1 MARTYTV
8 EVPLRWGDMDAYGHV
23 NNVTMMQVLEEARVA
38 LFGPPPSSG
47 EPAPVA
53 GEGAGSQPAES
64 QPGRASAQL
73 PLFESLPAG
82 TQALVAENHVKY
94 RSPLAYRGVPV
105 RVQMQVSKV
114 TAASLVVGYE
124 LYDPVTG
131 VHCVSASTTLA
142 FFNVETGSLVR
153 LSAEQ
158 REQLA
163 A

>member
-1 MARTYTV
+1 MGAVYEV

-47 EPAPVA
+47 EPAPLV
-53 GEGAGSQPAES
+53 GETAEGK
-64 QPGRASAQL
+64 PGRASAHL
-73 PLFESLPAG
+73 PLFETLPAG

-114 TAASLVVGYE
+114 TAASLVVAYE

-142 FFNVETGSLVR
+142 FFNVETGSLMR

>member
-1 MARTYTV
+1 MGAVYEV

-47 EPAPVA
+47 EPAPLVGEGSA
-53 GEGAGSQPAES
+53 GES
-64 QPGRASAQL
+64 GRASAHL

-114 TAASLVVGYE
+114 TAASLVVAYE

>member
-1 MARTYTV
+1 MGAVYEV

-47 EPAPVA
+47 EPAPLV
-53 GEGAGSQPAES
+53 GEGPEGK
-64 QPGRASAQL
+64 PGRASAHL

-114 TAASLVVGYE
+114 TAASLVVAYE

>member
-1 MARTYTV
+1 MGAVYEV

-47 EPAPVA
+47 EPAPLVGESSA
-53 GEGAGSQPAES
+53 GEV
-64 QPGRASAQL
+64 GRASAQL
-73 PLFESLPAG
+73 PLFETLPAG

-114 TAASLVVGYE
+114 TAASLVVAYE

>member
-1 MARTYTV
+1 MGAVYEV

-47 EPAPVA
+47 EPAPLVGEGSA
-53 GEGAGSQPAES
+53 GES
-64 QPGRASAQL
+64 GRASAQL
-73 PLFESLPAG
+73 PLFETLPAG

-114 TAASLVVGYE
+114 TAASLVVAYE

-153 LSAEQ
+153 LSSEQ

>member
-1 MARTYTV
+1 MGAVYEV

-47 EPAPVA
+47 EPAPLVGEGSA
-53 GEGAGSQPAES
+53 GEA
-64 QPGRASAQL
+64 GRASAHL

-114 TAASLVVGYE
+114 TAASLVVAYE

>member
-1 MARTYTV
+1 MQTTKTHTLQI
-8 EVPLRWGDMDAYGHV
+8 PLRWGDMDAYGHV
-23 NNVTMMQVLEEARVA
+23 NNVTMMQILEEARVA

-47 EPAPVA
+47 EPASVDVP
-53 GEGAGSQPAES
+53 
-64 QPGRASAQL
+64 L
-73 PLFESLPAG
+73 PLFASLPAG
-82 TQALVAENHVKY
+82 TQALVAENYVKY

-105 RVQMQVSKV
+105 RVDMQVSKV

>member
-1 MARTYTV
+1 
-8 EVPLRWGDMDAYGHV
+8 MDAYGHV

-47 EPAPVA
+47 EPAPQV
-53 GEGAGSQPAES
+53 GEGFVGEAQ
-64 QPGRASAQL
+64 RASAQL
-73 PLFESLPAG
+73 PLFETLPAG

-114 TAASLVVGYE
+114 TAASLVVAYE

-131 VHCVSASTTLA
+131 VHCVSATTTLA

-153 LSAEQ
+153 LSTEQ

>member
-1 MARTYTV
+1 MSTV
-8 EVPLRWGDMDAYGHV
+8 YSLSIPLRWGDMDAYGHV

-53 GEGAGSQPAES
+53 GEGASSHA
-64 QPGRASAQL
+64 GRVAPHL
-73 PLFESLPAG
+73 PLFASLPAG

-114 TAASLVVGYE
+114 TAASLVVAYE

-131 VHCVSASTTLA
+131 VHCVSASTNLA
-142 FFNVETGSLVR
+142 FFNVETGTLVR

>member
-1 MARTYTV
+1 MATTYTV

-47 EPAPVA
+47 EPAPLV
-53 GEGAGSQPAES
+53 GEAAVGK
-64 QPGRASAQL
+64 PGRASAQL
-73 PLFESLPAG
+73 PLFETLPAG

-153 LSAEQ
+153 LSSEQ

>member
-1 MARTYTV
+1 MGAVYEL
-8 EVPLRWGDMDAYGHV
+8 EVPLRWGDMDAYGHI

-47 EPAPVA
+47 EPAPLLGQAA
-53 GEGAGSQPAES
+53 GEGR
-64 QPGRASAQL
+64 PGRAAAQL
-73 PLFESLPAG
+73 PLFETLPAG
-82 TQALVAENHVKY
+82 TQALVAENYVKY

-114 TAASLVVGYE
+114 TAASLQVAYE
-124 LYDPVTG
+124 LFDPVSG
-131 VHCVSASTTLA
+131 EHCVSASTTLA
-142 FFNVETGSLVR
+142 FFNPETGSLVR

-158 REQLA
+158 RRQLA

>member
-1 MARTYTV
+1 MGAVYEV

-47 EPAPVA
+47 EPAPLVGEGSA
-53 GEGAGSQPAES
+53 GEV
-64 QPGRASAQL
+64 GRASAHL

-114 TAASLVVGYE
+114 TAASLVVAYE

-153 LSAEQ
+153 LSSEQ
-158 REQLA
+158 REQQA

>member
-1 MARTYTV
+1 MGAVYEV

-47 EPAPVA
+47 EPAPLVGEGSA
-53 GEGAGSQPAES
+53 GEV
-64 QPGRASAQL
+64 GRASAHL

-114 TAASLVVGYE
+114 TAASLVVAYE

>member
-1 MARTYTV
+1 MGAVYEV

-47 EPAPVA
+47 EPASLV
-53 GEGAGSQPAES
+53 GESSTGES
-64 QPGRASAQL
+64 GRASAQL
-73 PLFESLPAG
+73 PLFESLPTG

-153 LSAEQ
+153 LSSEQ

>member
-1 MARTYTV
+1 MGAVYEL

-47 EPAPVA
+47 EPAPLA
-53 GEGAGSQPAES
+53 GQAAGGLLGGSQGE
-64 QPGRASAQL
+64 RAAAQL
-73 PLFESLPAG
+73 PLFETLPAG
-82 TQALVAENHVKY
+82 TQALVAENYVKY

-114 TAASLVVGYE
+114 TAASLQVAYE
-124 LYDPVTG
+124 LFDPVSG
-131 VHCVSASTTLA
+131 EHCVSASTTLA
-142 FFNVETGSLVR
+142 FFTPETGSLVR

-158 REQLA
+158 RRQLA